1 MKKNYTIKE
10 LILACR
16 EEYLKQLVELE
27 KMNELV
33 IPLSHKSDRVRFE
46 LAGSVIYSDIVCNVI
61 KKITFL
67 DKLLNRTD
75 ERILSTYSES
85 SCGAIPYFIK
95 DVSKFDKIKDGI
107 RESDYFNGMSKV
119 SQFKSGVN
127 NYLLQTSV
135 GDIRVTRRATKTSPA
150 AGFYFT
156 EGKFFTLDNNTEIAD
171 LYNILNAELPESAM
185 TEYQKQIVDKVED
198 PFALRIVDVRKADEV
213 KSDKGVIVLAR
224 RK

>member
-1 MKKNYTIKE
+1 
-10 LILACR
+10 
-16 EEYLKQLVELE
+16 
-27 KMNELV
+27 
-33 IPLSHKSDRVRFE
+33 
-46 LAGSVIYSDIVCNVI
+46 
-61 KKITFL
+61 
-67 DKLLNRTD
+67 
-75 ERILSTYSES
+75 
-85 SCGAIPYFIK
+85 
-95 DVSKFDKIKDGI
+95 
-107 RESDYFNGMSKV
+107 MSKV

-198 PFALRIVDVRKADEV
+198 PFALRIVDVRKVDEV